1 MLITDEQLF
10 LSQSYSGLCE
20 QVMPKG
26 MKPKVEV
33 LVTKTIISRTFGDET
48 LMVKAKAPQQENKS
62 GSFNK
67 TIFFFYIIYVTVR
80 TAELYFSSLLKFHHH
95 NDSCLLEQ

>member
-26 MKPKVEV
+26 MKPNVEV
-33 LVTKTIISRTFGDET
+33 LVTKTIISRTFVDET
-48 LMVKAKAPQQENKS
+48 FMVKAKDLQQENKS

-67 TIFFFYIIYVTVR
+67 TSFF
-80 TAELYFSSLLKFHHH
+80 LYHLRHSSNRGALLFVAFEISQIKNFFK
-95 NDSCLLEQ
+95 